1 MTQQWTPP
9 NGNRAAATDATAA
22 AVSDAPNWQRVILA
36 TAILWLGGS
45 LVLDLIVM
53 PTLYTAGMMTDP
65 SFTPMG
71 STLFSSFNHVE
82 VISAALLL
90 TATLALY
97 RQTLKAGVLAITFA
111 VMLFGISLFYTY
123 GLTPDMIATGAQLNL
138 LKTAGIPHSMDVM
151 HGEYFGL
158 ELVKLGLVVGL
169 MRLSQR

>member
-1 MTQQWTPP
+1 MTQQWTPS
-9 NGNRAAATDATAA
+9 NGNRLAVTDATAT
-22 AVSDAPNWQRVILA
+22 DTTGWQRVILV

-82 VISAALLL
+82 VVWAALLL

-97 RQTLKAGVLAITFA
+97 RRTLKAGVLAITFA
-111 VMLFGISLFYTY
+111 AMLFGLSLFYTY
-123 GLTPDMIATGAQLNL
+123 GLTPDMIALGAHLNL
-138 LKTAGIPHSMDVM
+138 LKTAGIPHSMNVM

-158 ELVKLGLVVGL
+158 ELAKLGLVMGL
-169 MRLSQR
+169 VKLSQQ